1 MNKVR
6 SYICL
11 LLLGAI
17 FYGCQEDDT
26 QFGPVTAPSNLV
38 VDVAIAPDNSGNVS
52 VTASAND
59 ALYYHVYFQAGADPV
74 VISDDETANYRY
86 TQSGAYTQEI
96 SVVAFGAGG
105 VSTSSAVVIDLV
117 VILEVDPVLLANLAG
132 EPGEGKT
139 WIWDASNA
147 GHFGVGAVSETFPNF
162 FSAAAN
168 QLNPCLYDDQLTFA
182 HDGQGNY
189 SYTLETQ
196 STVFTNWAE
205 VKRFFPDAT
214 PNQFEDE
221 CLNIDDQI
229 MTETSFVVVEDS
241 ETGKSYLTVEESTL
255 SYWSGAMEYEI
266 VELTAD
272 KLVVRGIQIPFDPPG
287 EDLAWYHTFV
297 PADDGGPALCSAF
310 TGASGSGNNDVLVWA
325 EEFDE
330 PGAPCADTWSYNL
343 GNGDNGWGNG
353 EAQYYTDRS
362 ENVIV
367 ENGNLVITARA
378 EDFEGFGYTS
388 ARLITFQNFDFEY
401 GRVEARAKLP
411 TGGGTWPAIWLL
423 GSDFQTETWPACG
436 EMDIMEHVGNQQDRI
451 FSSLHYPGNSG
462 GNAVTEDI
470 DIPGVSEE
478 FHVYGLNWTPDIIEF
493 SVDGNIYHTIPNNTT
508 LPFDNEFFIIVNV
521 AMGGTFGGNIDPAF
535 DSSSMEIDYIRV
547 YQ

>member
-1 MNKVR
+1 MKEFKKYLFY
-6 SYICL
+6 SL
-11 LLLGAI
+11 LVLA
-17 FYGCQEDDT
+17 FACQEDDNE
-26 QFGPVTAPSNLV
+26 FGAVTAPTDLTV
-38 VDVAIAPDNSGNVS
+38 TVDIAPDNSGNVA
-52 VTASAND
+52 VNASASG
-59 ALYYHVYFQAGADPV
+59 ALYYHVYFLSGADPV
-74 VISDDETANYRY
+74 VISDGETANFRY
-86 TQSGAYTQEI
+86 VQSGTYTQEI

-105 VSTSSAVVIDLV
+105 VSTSAAVVVDLT
-117 VILEVDPVLLANLAG
+117 VILQVDPVLLENLAG
-132 EPGEGKT
+132 APGEGKT
-139 WIWDASNA
+139 WIWDSSNA

-162 FSAAAN
+162 FSAGAN
-168 QLNPCLYDDQLTFA
+168 QLNPCLYDDQLTFE

-189 SYTLETQ
+189 RYTIETQ
-196 STVFTNWAE
+196 AATFINWAE
-205 VKRFFPDAT
+205 IRRFFPDIT
-214 PNQFEDE
+214 PNQFEDQ

-229 MTETSFVVVEDS
+229 LIDTAFVIVEDPDA
-241 ETGKSYLTVEESTL
+241 GKTFLTVEESTL

-266 VELTAD
+266 VELTED

-310 TGASGSGNNDVLVWA
+310 TGATGSGNNDVLVWA

-330 PGAPCADTWSYNL
+330 PGAPCSDTWSYNL

-353 EAQYYTDRS
+353 ESQYYTDRP

-378 EDFEGFGYTS
+378 EEFEGFDYTS

-436 EMDIMEHVGNQQDRI
+436 EMDIMEHVGNIQDRI

-462 GNAVTEDI
+462 GNAVSQDI
-470 DIPGVSEE
+470 NVPGVSDT
-478 FHVYGLNWTPDIIEF
+478 FHTYGLNWTPDIIEF
-493 SVDGNIYHTIPNNTT
+493 SVDGEVYHTIPNNST

-521 AMGGTFGGNIDPAF
+521 AMGGNFGGNIDPAF
-535 DSSSMEIDYIRV
+535 ESSSMEIDYIRV

>member
-1 MNKVR
+1 MKEFKKYLFY
-6 SYICL
+6 SL
-11 LLLGAI
+11 LVLA
-17 FYGCQEDDT
+17 FACQEDDNE
-26 QFGPVTAPSNLV
+26 FGAVTAPTDLTV
-38 VDVAIAPDNSGNVS
+38 TVDIAPDNSGNVA
-52 VTASAND
+52 VNASASG
-59 ALYYHVYFQAGADPV
+59 ALYYHVYFLSGADPV
-74 VISDDETANYRY
+74 VISDGETANFRY
-86 TQSGAYTQEI
+86 VQSGTYTQEI

-105 VSTSSAVVIDLV
+105 VSTSAAVVVDLT
-117 VILEVDPVLLANLAG
+117 VILQVDPVLLENLAG
-132 EPGEGKT
+132 APGEGKT
-139 WIWDASNA
+139 WIWDSSNA

-162 FSAAAN
+162 FSAGAN
-168 QLNPCLYDDQLTFA
+168 QLNPCLYDDQLTFE

-189 SYTLETQ
+189 RYTIETQ
-196 STVFTNWAE
+196 AATFINWAE
-205 VKRFFPDAT
+205 IRRFFPDIT
-214 PNQFEDE
+214 PVQFEDQ

-229 MTETSFVVVEDS
+229 LIDTSFVIVEDPDA
-241 ETGKSYLTVEESTL
+241 GKTFLTVEESTL

-266 VELTAD
+266 VELTED

-310 TGASGSGNNDVLVWA
+310 TGATGSGNNDVLVWA

-330 PGAPCADTWSYNL
+330 PGAPCSDTWSYNL

-353 EAQYYTDRS
+353 ESQYYTDRP

-378 EDFEGFGYTS
+378 EEFEGFDYTS

-436 EMDIMEHVGNQQDRI
+436 EMDIMEHVGNLQDRI

-462 GNAVTEDI
+462 GNAVSQDI
-470 DIPGVSEE
+470 NVPGVSDT
-478 FHVYGLNWTPDIIEF
+478 FHTYGLNWTPDIIEF
-493 SVDGNIYHTIPNNTT
+493 SVDGEVYHTIPNNST

-521 AMGGTFGGNIDPAF
+521 AMGGNFGGNIDPAF
-535 DSSSMEIDYIRV
+535 ESSSMEIDYIRV

>member
-1 MNKVR
+1 MKEFKK
-6 SYICL
+6 YLFYTL
-11 LLLGAI
+11 LVLA
-17 FYGCQEDDT
+17 FACQEDDNE
-26 QFGPVTAPSNLV
+26 FGAVTAPTDLTV
-38 VDVAIAPDNSGNVS
+38 TVDIAPDNSGNVA
-52 VTASAND
+52 VNASAAG
-59 ALYYHVYFQAGADPV
+59 ALYYHVYFLSGADPV
-74 VISDDETANYRY
+74 VISDGETANFRY
-86 TQSGAYTQEI
+86 VQSGTYTQEI

-105 VSTSSAVVIDLV
+105 VSTSTAVVVDLT
-117 VILEVDPVLLANLAG
+117 VILQVDPVLLENLAG
-132 EPGEGKT
+132 APGEGKT
-139 WIWDASNA
+139 WIWDSSNA

-162 FSAAAN
+162 FSAGAN
-168 QLNPCLYDDQLTFA
+168 QLNPCLYDDLLTFE

-189 SYTLETQ
+189 RYTIETQ
-196 STVFTNWAE
+196 AATFINWAE
-205 VKRFFPDAT
+205 IRRFFPDIT
-214 PNQFEDE
+214 PVQFEDQ

-229 MTETSFVVVEDS
+229 LIDTAFVIVEDPDA
-241 ETGKSYLTVEESTL
+241 GKTFLTVEESTL

-266 VELTAD
+266 VELTED

-310 TGASGSGNNDVLVWA
+310 TGATGSGSNDVLVWA

-330 PGAPCADTWSYNL
+330 PGAPCSDTWSYNL

-353 EAQYYTDRS
+353 ESQYYTDRP

-378 EDFEGFGYTS
+378 EEFEGFDYTS

-436 EMDIMEHVGNQQDRI
+436 EMDIMEHVGNLQDRI

-462 GNAVTEDI
+462 GNAVSQDI
-470 DIPGVSEE
+470 NVPGVSDT
-478 FHVYGLNWTPDIIEF
+478 FHTYGLNWTPDIIEF
-493 SVDGNIYHTIPNNTT
+493 SVDGEVYHTIPNNSN

-521 AMGGTFGGNIDPAF
+521 AMGGSFGGNIDPAF
-535 DSSSMEIDYIRV
+535 ESSSMEIDYIRV

>member
-1 MNKVR
+1 MKEFKK
-6 SYICL
+6 YLFYTL
-11 LLLGAI
+11 LVLA
-17 FYGCQEDDT
+17 FACQEDDNE
-26 QFGPVTAPSNLV
+26 FGAVTAPTDLTV
-38 VDVAIAPDNSGNVS
+38 TVDIAPDNSGNVA
-52 VTASAND
+52 VNASAAG
-59 ALYYHVYFQAGADPV
+59 ALYYHVYFLSGADPV
-74 VISDDETANYRY
+74 VISDGETANFRY
-86 TQSGAYTQEI
+86 VQSGTYTQEI

-105 VSTSSAVVIDLV
+105 VSTSTAVVVDLT
-117 VILEVDPVLLANLAG
+117 VILQVDPVLLENLAG
-132 EPGEGKT
+132 APGEGKT
-139 WIWDASNA
+139 WIWDSSNA

-162 FSAAAN
+162 FSAGAN
-168 QLNPCLYDDQLTFA
+168 QLNPCLYDDLLTFE

-189 SYTLETQ
+189 RYTIETQ
-196 STVFTNWAE
+196 AATFINWAE
-205 VKRFFPDAT
+205 IRRFFPDIT
-214 PNQFEDE
+214 PVQFEDQ

-229 MTETSFVVVEDS
+229 LIDTAFVIVEDP
-241 ETGKSYLTVEESTL
+241 EAGKTFLTVEESTL

-266 VELTAD
+266 VELTED

-310 TGASGSGNNDVLVWA
+310 TGATGSGSNDVLVWA

-330 PGAPCADTWSYNL
+330 PGAPCSDTWSYNL

-353 EAQYYTDRS
+353 ESQYYTDRP

-378 EDFEGFGYTS
+378 EEFEGFDYTS

-436 EMDIMEHVGNQQDRI
+436 EMDIMEHVGNLQDRI

-462 GNAVTEDI
+462 GNAVSQDI
-470 DIPGVSEE
+470 NVPGVSDT
-478 FHVYGLNWTPDIIEF
+478 FHTYGLNWTPDIIEF
-493 SVDGNIYHTIPNNTT
+493 SVDGEVYHTIPNNSN

-521 AMGGTFGGNIDPAF
+521 AMGGSFGGNIDPAF
-535 DSSSMEIDYIRV
+535 ESSSMEIDYIRV

>member
-1 MNKVR
+1 MKEFKK
-6 SYICL
+6 YLFYTL
-11 LLLGAI
+11 LVLA
-17 FYGCQEDDT
+17 FACQEDDNE
-26 QFGPVTAPSNLV
+26 FGAVTAPTDLTV
-38 VDVAIAPDNSGNVS
+38 TVDIAPDNSGNVA
-52 VTASAND
+52 VNASAAG
-59 ALYYHVYFQAGADPV
+59 ALYYHVYFLSGADPV
-74 VISDDETANYRY
+74 VISDGETANFRY
-86 TQSGAYTQEI
+86 VQSGTYTQEI

-105 VSTSSAVVIDLV
+105 VSTSTAVVVDLT
-117 VILEVDPVLLANLAG
+117 VILQVDPVLLENLAG
-132 EPGEGKT
+132 APGEGKT
-139 WIWDASNA
+139 WIWDSSNA

-162 FSAAAN
+162 FSAGAN
-168 QLNPCLYDDQLTFA
+168 QLNPCLYDDLLTFE

-189 SYTLETQ
+189 RYTIETQ
-196 STVFTNWAE
+196 AATFINWAE
-205 VKRFFPDAT
+205 IRRFFPDIT
-214 PNQFEDE
+214 PVQFEDQ

-229 MTETSFVVVEDS
+229 LIDTAFVIVEDP
-241 ETGKSYLTVEESTL
+241 EAGKTFLTVEESTL

-266 VELTAD
+266 VELTED

-310 TGASGSGNNDVLVWA
+310 TGATGSGSNDVLVWA

-330 PGAPCADTWSYNL
+330 PGAPCSDTWSYNL

-353 EAQYYTDRS
+353 ESQYYTDRP

-378 EDFEGFGYTS
+378 EEFEGFDYTS

-411 TGGGTWPAIWLL
+411 TGGGTWPAIWLI

-436 EMDIMEHVGNQQDRI
+436 EMDIMEHVGNLQDRI

-462 GNAVTEDI
+462 GNAVSQDI
-470 DIPGVSEE
+470 NVPGVSDT
-478 FHVYGLNWTPDIIEF
+478 FHTYGLNWTPDIIEF
-493 SVDGNIYHTIPNNTT
+493 SVDGEVYHTIPNNSN

-521 AMGGTFGGNIDPAF
+521 AMGGSFGGNIDPAF
-535 DSSSMEIDYIRV
+535 ESSSMEIDYIRV